1 MNKKTGIIIGVL
13 VVAFLA
19 LVGVSLWQKS
29 QEASEMGDYRLSTI
43 TDLIDQKDKQG
54 VFADGKYDFTKVIPA
69 NEDSGNL
76 PENVNGDPKAPVVI
90 VEYAD
95 YQCDYCAPMNP
106 YVNKI
111 VEEYD
116 GKVAVV
122 MRTYILSYHNN
133 GVAAA
138 AAANAAAIQG
148 YWEEYKDLLFANQN
162 EWFSASAKTRQKLY
176 EQYFE
181 TVTKGK
187 GDLDKFR
194 EDMKSDAVKQKI
206 AFDMGIGDKID
217 VGGTPYFYLDGEW
230 IENKN
235 MTQAQY
241 ADKMREV
248 IDAKLKKLG
257 IDK

>member
-1 MNKKTGIIIGVL
+1 MNKKTGIVIGVL
-13 VVAFLA
+13 IAAFLA
-19 LVGVSLWQKS
+19 LAGISLWQKS
-29 QEASEMGDYRLSTI
+29 QESSELGDYRLSVI
-43 TDLIDQKDKQG
+43 TDLIEQKNGQG
-54 VFADGKYDFTKVIPA
+54 VFDDKYDFTKIIPA

-76 PENVNGDPKAPVVI
+76 PENINGDPDAPVVI

-106 YVNKI
+106 YVNQI

-181 TVTKGK
+181 TVTEGK
-187 GDLDKFR
+187 GDLEKFR
-194 EDMKSDAVKQKI
+194 ADMKSDAVKEKI

-230 IENKN
+230 IENKS
-235 MTQAQY
+235 MTQAQF
-241 ADKMREV
+241 ADKMREA
-248 IDAKLKKLG
+248 IDAKLDKLG
-257 IDK
+257 IKK

>member
-138 AAANAAAIQG
+138 AAANALG
-148 YWEEYKDLLFANQN
+148 LFFCGVDLLFTDDGFCVCEVNGNAAFRSLP
-162 EWFSASAKTRQKLY
+162 EGCG
-176 EQYFE
+176 
-181 TVTKGK
+181 V
-187 GDLDKFR
+187 DLP
-194 EDMKSDAVKQKI
+194 AV
-206 AFDMGIGDKID
+206 F
-217 VGGTPYFYLDGEW
+217 
-230 IENKN
+230 
-235 MTQAQY
+235 
-241 ADKMREV
+241 MRSLAA
-248 IDAKLKKLG
+248 IFQ
-257 IDK
+257 